1 MRLKAQFRSQ
11 NNQRTACQ
19 GGCRRRGI
27 GETSAQRS
35 RTLPDPAMSGSHGGS
50 AGERRWGGGGQVGIT
65 CDPLGVLTSLATS
78 AGVLRVKE
86 EMLLLSVLLSFSLFF
101 FLFVCSLFL
110 PPPSIHA
117 LLSGRGKGE

>member
-1 MRLKAQFRSQ
+1 MGLKAQFRSR

-50 AGERRWGGGGQVGIT
+50 AGERWWGGGGRVGIT
-65 CDPLGVLTSLATS
+65 CDPVDVLTSLARP
-78 AGVLRVKE
+78 AGKRSLTCE
-86 EMLLLSVLLSFSLFF
+86 GGNCLLLSVLLSFSLFC
-101 FLFVCSLFL
+101 LFVLYFSHRQ
-110 PPPSIHA
+110 PSMHF
-117 LLSGRGKGE
+117 